1 MKIIGI
7 TIILIGC
14 TAIGFFIDAWQ
25 KERVKELEELI
36 YAFEILKG
44 EIDYRLT
51 PFIEACH
58 TVTQMTPHSIGK
70 LFDCFQIQLRDRQLV
85 DTKVMWEKALKETKN
100 YFHLMEEDYT
110 VLSEFGNTIGYLDKE
125 MQKRNIE
132 LLLYKLMKVKEEAK
146 EKYNRTSKMYKGI
159 GILVGAC
166 ISIVL
171 V

>member
-7 TIILIGC
+7 AIILISC

-51 PFIEACH
+51 PLIEACH
-58 TVTQMTPHSIGK
+58 MITQMTSNSIGK
-70 LFDCFQIQLRDRQLV
+70 LFASFQIHLTDRQLV
-85 DTKVMWEKALKETKN
+85 DARVMWDEAIKENKEA
-100 YFHLMEEDYT
+100 FHLTEEDYT
-110 VLSEFGNTIGYLDKE
+110 MLGEFGNIVGHLDKE

-132 LLLYKLMKVKEEAK
+132 LLLNKLTKVKEESK

-159 GILVGAC
+159 GILIGAC

-171 V
+171 I